1 MIALVTGAS
10 RGIGRAIAERLAAD
24 HGARVVLTYRSRA
37 EDAEEAAAACV
48 AAGGQA
54 IVHQADV
61 ADPDGATGAVE
72 RCIEA
77 FEGLDVV
84 VNNAG
89 VTADKLALMM
99 DDDEWHRVLRTN
111 LDGTFYTARAAAKH
125 MLRKRQGRI
134 INLSSISARRPNKGQ
149 VNYAASK
156 GGVEAFTRALA
167 VELAPKK
174 ITVNAVAPGI
184 IETEMSQRIR
194 DAADKE
200 LKKAIPMRR
209 YGQPADIAGLI
220 SFLAGPDAAYI
231 TGQVIGVDGG
241 LGV

>member
-24 HGARVVLTYRSRA
+24 HGAKLLLVYRSREDEA
-37 EDAEEAAAACV
+37 EAARAACVEAGGEAEIHRADVSDPAEAAAAVEACV
-48 AAGGQA
+48 ARFG
-54 IVHQADV
+54 
-61 ADPDGATGAVE
+61 
-72 RCIEA
+72 
-77 FEGLDVV
+77 GLDVL

-111 LDGTFYTARAAAKH
+111 LDGVFYTARAAAKQ
-125 MLRKRQGRI
+125 MLRQRGGRI
-134 INLSSISARRPNKGQ
+134 VNLSSISGRRPNKGQ

-200 LKKAIPMRR
+200 LKKLIPMRR
-209 YGQPADIAGLI
+209 YGQPAEIAAAV
-220 SFLAGPDAAYI
+220 SFLAGPDAGYI
-231 TGQVIGVDGG
+231 TGQVLGIDGG

>member
-24 HGARVVLTYRSRA
+24 YGAKLMLTYRSRSDEA
-37 EDAEEAAAACV
+37 EAAAAACN
-48 AAGGQA
+48 AAGGEA
-54 IVHQADV
+54 VVHQADV
-61 ADPDGATGAVE
+61 STAEGAAGAVTA
-72 RCIEA
+72 CIER
-77 FEGLDVV
+77 FEGLEVV

-99 DDDEWHRVLRTN
+99 DDDDWHRVLRTN
-111 LDGTFYTARAAAKH
+111 LDGTFYTARAAARH
-125 MLRKRQGRI
+125 MLRKRTGRI
-134 INLSSISARRPNKGQ
+134 INLSSISAKRPNKGQ

-194 DAADKE
+194 DAAGKE
-200 LKKAIPMRR
+200 IKKMIPMRR
-209 YGQPADIAGLI
+209 FGRPDEIAGLI

-231 TGQVIGVDGG
+231 TGQIIGVDGG
-241 LGV
+241 LGA

>member
-24 HGARVVLTYRSRA
+24 HGAKLLLVYRSREDEA
-37 EDAEEAAAACV
+37 EAAKAACVEAGGEAEIHRADVSDPAEAAAAVEACV
-48 AAGGQA
+48 TRFG
-54 IVHQADV
+54 
-61 ADPDGATGAVE
+61 
-72 RCIEA
+72 
-77 FEGLDVV
+77 GLDVL

-111 LDGTFYTARAAAKH
+111 LDGVFYTARAAAKQ
-125 MLRKRQGRI
+125 MLRQRGGRI
-134 INLSSISARRPNKGQ
+134 VNLSSISGRRPNKGQ

-200 LKKAIPMRR
+200 LKKLIPMRR
-209 YGQPADIAGLI
+209 YGQPAEIAAAV
-220 SFLAGPDAAYI
+220 SFLAGPDAGYI
-231 TGQVIGVDGG
+231 TGQVLGIDGG

>member
-24 HGARVVLTYRSRA
+24 YGAKLMLTYRSRSDEA
-37 EDAEEAAAACV
+37 EAAAAACH
-48 AAGGQA
+48 AAGGEA
-54 IVHQADV
+54 VVHQADV
-61 ADPDGATGAVE
+61 STAEGAAGAVTA
-72 RCIEA
+72 CIER
-77 FEGLDVV
+77 FEGLEVV

-99 DDDEWHRVLRTN
+99 DDDDWHRVLRTN
-111 LDGTFYTARAAAKH
+111 LDGTFYTARAAARH
-125 MLRKRQGRI
+125 MLRKRTGRI
-134 INLSSISARRPNKGQ
+134 INLSSISAKRPNKGQ

-194 DAADKE
+194 DAAGKE
-200 LKKAIPMRR
+200 IKKMIPMRR
-209 YGQPADIAGLI
+209 FGRPDEIAGLI

-231 TGQVIGVDGG
+231 TGQIIGVDGG
-241 LGV
+241 LGA

>member
-24 HGARVVLTYRSRA
+24 HGAKLMLVYRSRA
-37 EDAEEAAAACV
+37 DDAEEAAAACV
-48 AAGGQA
+48 AAGGEA
-54 IVHQADV
+54 VIHQADV
-61 ADPDGATGAVE
+61 STAEGAAGAVAS
-72 RCIEA
+72 CIEQL
-77 FEGLDVV
+77 EGLDVL

-99 DDDEWHRVLRTN
+99 DDDDWHRVPRTN
-111 LDGTFYTARAAAKH
+111 LDGVFYTSRAAAKH
-125 MLRKRQGRI
+125 MLRKRAGRI
-134 INLSSISARRPNKGQ
+134 INLSSISAKRPNKGQ

-184 IETEMSQRIR
+184 IETEMSKRIR

-209 YGQPADIAGLI
+209 YGQPAEIAGLVA
-220 SFLAGPDAAYI
+220 FLAGPDAAYI
-231 TGQVIGVDGG
+231 TGQTIGVDGG

>member
-24 HGARVVLTYRSRA
+24 YGAKLMLTYRSRA
-37 EDAEEAAAACV
+37 EDAEAAAAACV
-48 AAGGQA
+48 EAGGEA
-54 IVHQADV
+54 AVHQADV
-61 ADPDGATGAVE
+61 STPDGAAGAVAA
-72 RCIEA
+72 CIER

-99 DDDEWHRVLRTN
+99 EDDDWHRVLRTN

-125 MLRKRQGRI
+125 MLRKRHGRI
-134 INLSSISARRPNKGQ
+134 INLSSISAKRPNKGQ
-149 VNYAASK
+149 ANYAASK

-209 YGQPADIAGLI
+209 YGQPADIAGI
-220 SFLAGPDAAYI
+220 VAFLAGPDAAYI
-231 TGQVIGVDGG
+231 TGQIIGVDGG
-241 LGV
+241 LGA